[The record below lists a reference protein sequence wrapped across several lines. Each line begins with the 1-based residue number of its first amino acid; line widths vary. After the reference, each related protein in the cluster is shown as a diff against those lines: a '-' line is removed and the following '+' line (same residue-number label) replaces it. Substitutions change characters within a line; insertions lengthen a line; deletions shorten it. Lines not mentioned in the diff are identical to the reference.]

1 MGNDSHDAL
10 HEFVAGRYPDLRR
23 SAFLMCGDWALAE
36 ELTQSSLARLVAETQ
51 RGIVDDPDAF
61 AYADLMAAFQHR
73 PARRE
78 HVFVAAPET
87 VAGDD
92 AAGIEGPT
100 GGARGEG
107 EERAGARREG
117 EERAGGAR
125 GEREERAG
133 GEVEEDGDEQIRTV
147 LVLDALHRLAPRC
160 RAVMVL
166 RHWTGFAV
174 DETADVL
181 GLPDE
186 RVQAYEA
193 AGLAALDKLLDTDA
207 GIGVSLVDLDKPLD
221 TGTDTDTDTD
231 TDAGTGTD
239 TDTGSDSGTD
249 TDTDSGTDID
259 TGIGA
264 AARGP

>member
-1 MGNDSHDAL
+1 MGNDTHDAL
-10 HEFVAGRYPDLRR
+10 HEFVARRYPDLRR

-61 AYADLMAAFQHR
+61 AYADLMAAFQRR

-78 HVFVAAPET
+78 HVFVAAPAT

-92 AAGIEGPT
+92 AAGIEEPT

-107 EERAGARREG
+107 EERAGGARDEG
-117 EERAGGAR
+117 EERP
-125 GEREERAG
+125 G

-166 RHWTGFAV
+166 RHWTGYAV

-186 RVQAYEA
+186 RVRAYEA

-207 GIGVSLVDLDKPLD
+207 GIG
-221 TGTDTDTDTD
+221 
-231 TDAGTGTD
+231 
-239 TDTGSDSGTD
+239 
-249 TDTDSGTDID
+249 
-259 TGIGA
+259 A
-264 AARGP
+264 AAR